1 MAGKTI
7 RVLVVDDSAVIRQI
21 ISDLINETPGMTVA
35 GTAADGQKALECLD
49 RANPDVVT
57 LDVQMPNMN
66 GLDTLDAILSR
77 RALPVI
83 MVSSLTKLGANI
95 TFDAL
100 ERGALDYVAKPDY
113 GVNAKAAMREELLR
127 KIRTAAGMNVRRILE
142 IRADRK
148 NRRIEQPRFEPKP
161 KEVTDAGAEDLADK
175 CIALGIST
183 GGPPALSVLFEGLRP
198 PLPPIAVVQHMPP
211 NFTKPLAWR
220 LDSLSKLA
228 IKEVETG
235 DVLKPNHVYIAQG
248 GKHFFLRRLGSQV
261 RAVVEDGP
269 TVSSHKPSVDV
280 LMKSAAEIY
289 GPKCLGVI
297 MTGMGRDG
305 SNGCGCIRERGGY
318 VLGQDENSS
327 DVYGMNK
334 VAFVE
339 GRVNRQFAL
348 HDAAGTIML
357 QVRQLWA
364 RATVE
369 V

>member
-1 MAGKTI
+1 MSGKTI

-21 ISDLINETPGMTVA
+21 ISDLINETLGMTVA
-35 GTAADGQKALECLD
+35 GTAANGQKALECLD

-57 LDVQMPNMN
+57 LDVQMPVMN
-66 GLDTLDAILSR
+66 GLDTLEAILSR

-113 GVNAKAAMREELLR
+113 GVNAKTAMREELLR
-127 KIRTAAGMNVRRILE
+127 KIRTAAGMDVRRILQ

-148 NRRIEQPRFEPKP
+148 HRRLEQPRPEPSA
-161 KEVTDAGAEDLADK
+161 KEVTEAGAEDLADK

-220 LDSLSKLA
+220 LDSISRLS

-248 GKHFFLRRLGSQV
+248 GKHFFLRKLGSQV

-289 GPKCLGVI
+289 GRNCLGVI

-305 SNGCGCIRERGGY
+305 ANGCGAIRQRGGC

-334 VAFVE
+334 VAFIE
-339 GRVNRQFAL
+339 GHVNHQFAL
-348 HDAAGTIML
+348 HEAPGVLML
-357 QVRQLWA
+357 QVKKMWCRE
-364 RATVE
+364 TVG

>member
-1 MAGKTI
+1 MVGKTI

-113 GVNAKAAMREELLR
+113 GVNAKTAMREELLR

-148 NRRIEQPRFEPKP
+148 SRRIAQPQFEPRP
-161 KEVTDAGAEDLADK
+161 KEITDAGGEDLADK

-248 GKHFFLRRLGSQV
+248 GKHFFLRRLGSQA

-305 SNGCGCIRERGGY
+305 SDGCGCIRERGGY

-348 HDAAGTIML
+348 HDAAGVIML
-357 QVRQLWA
+357 QVRKLWA
-364 RATVE
+364 RETVE

>member
-1 MAGKTI
+1 MVGKTI

-21 ISDLINETPGMTVA
+21 ISDLIEETPGMTVA
-35 GTAADGQKALECLD
+35 GTAADGRKALECLE
-49 RANPDVVT
+49 RANPDVIT

-66 GLDTLDAILSR
+66 GLDTLDALLSR

-100 ERGALDYVAKPDY
+100 ERGAIDYVSKPDY
-113 GVNAKAAMREELLR
+113 GVNAKVAMREELLR
-127 KIRTAAGMNVRRILE
+127 KIRTAAGMDVRRILQ

-148 NRRIEQPRFEPKP
+148 QRRVERPKIEPKP
-161 KEVTDAGAEDLADK
+161 KEITEVGAEDFADK

-183 GGPPALSVLFEGLRP
+183 GGPPALSVLFEGLCP
-198 PLPPIAVVQHMPP
+198 PLPPMVVVQHMPP

-228 IKEVETG
+228 IKEVESG

-248 GKHFFLRRLGSQV
+248 GKHFFLKRLGSQV

-289 GPKCLGVI
+289 GSKCLGVI

-305 SNGCGCIRERGGY
+305 SDGCGCIRERGGY
-318 VLGQDENSS
+318 VLGQDEKSS

-334 VAFVE
+334 VAFAE
-339 GRVNRQFAL
+339 GRVHRQFPL
-348 HDAAGTIML
+348 HDAAQTIML
-357 QVRQLWA
+357 QVNKMWKREL
-364 RATVE
+364 VE